1 MDNAAGGA
9 QVKEVIADEE
19 EQFGRTLDRGIK
31 RFEVI
36 AAAALE
42 KGSKVIPG
50 VDAFRERIC
59 RVFTATYFPT
69 DALWCTAGTNGKCTP
84 DEMEQDCTTPL
95 AFRTT

>member
-1 MDNAAGGA
+1 MGNAAGGA

-50 VDAFRERIC
+50 VDAFRE
-59 RVFTATYFPT
+59 
-69 DALWCTAGTNGKCTP
+69 
-84 DEMEQDCTTPL
+84 
-95 AFRTT
+95 